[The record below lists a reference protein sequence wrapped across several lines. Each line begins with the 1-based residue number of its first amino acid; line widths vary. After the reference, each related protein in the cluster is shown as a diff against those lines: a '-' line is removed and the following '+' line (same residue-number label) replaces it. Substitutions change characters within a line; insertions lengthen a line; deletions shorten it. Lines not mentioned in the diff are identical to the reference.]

1 LSVSQQAN
9 SGYAT
14 TSYTYNSFGEPL
26 TVTDPLGNVT
36 TNTYD
41 THGNLLTV
49 TTPAPNGN
57 TAASVTQFTYNSLGE
72 LTQITDP
79 LNRITKLAYTSA
91 GLIYTVTDPQSNV
104 TTYRY
109 DSFGN
114 LTASSGSIANRFQY
128 TARELDPETGIYF
141 YRARYYDATT
151 GHFLSE
157 DPVGF
162 EGGVNFYPYAEN
174 DPVIFSDPFGLQSGT
189 PSGCSPPFRTPCGP
203 SLYGPPVDP
212 TAPPPPTAPTVPSW
226 WPGTGPGSGS
236 GSSASPGSGPSP
248 SPEPSP
254 APGGGSQQCDQNKGK
269 WHCRAKCY
277 VLRSKGED
285 IVGVTYGDGYGN
297 SQADAASAAL
307 KNAAN
312 STAKGF
318 RTKHCH
324 TVSCEKR

>member
-1 LSVSQQAN
+1 MSTTDLQ
-9 SGYAT
+9 SG
-14 TSYTYNSFGEPL
+14 L
-26 TVTDPLGNVT
+26 
-36 TNTYD
+36 
-41 THGNLLTV
+41 
-49 TTPAPNGN
+49 
-57 TAASVTQFTYNSLGE
+57 
-72 LTQITDP
+72 
-79 LNRITKLAYTSA
+79 
-91 GLIYTVTDPQSNV
+91 
-104 TTYRY
+104 TTYVYETLNVGMAATIWPIPGVLKSSSRASHSSLLMQLADPAVDN

-318 RTKHCH
+318 RTKHCR

>member
-1 LSVSQQAN
+1 LSPLPCLSAWTWN
-9 SGYAT
+9 PAT
-14 TSYTYNSFGEPL
+14 RIATSAQL
-26 TVTDPLGNVT
+26 TVKDFHCADKCADLRTGPGVDSKAAGRRCGRRGQLGIGGAAPRFRALPP
-36 TNTYD
+36 NTY
-41 THGNLLTV
+41 TIFTGLL
-49 TTPAPNGN
+49 
-57 TAASVTQFTYNSLGE
+57 
-72 LTQITDP
+72 
-79 LNRITKLAYTSA
+79 K
-91 GLIYTVTDPQSNV
+91 
-104 TTYRY
+104 Y